1 MNAPLK
7 FADSAV
13 RRWQYP
19 LLDGD
24 GRPSGPPEPQ
34 PARSPASPSGP
45 DLEALARTAAER
57 AEAAYAEAAERGL
70 AEGREKGYAAGLEA
84 VKPLEQRLL
93 EQVERLNGILGRFD
107 APIAVLQ
114 RPVEEAV
121 AALALEIA
129 RCVIGAEVSR
139 SHAYL
144 VRLIREAIARVPIE
158 MGAPKI
164 LLNPADLDLVR
175 ELAPDIDVSRVA
187 LVAEESVEPGGC
199 LVIADGDD
207 TPIVDR
213 RWHPRAG
220 EGMSQVDLTL
230 ASRWRGVIL
239 SLFDGEDE

>member
-1 MNAPLK
+1 MNASVKL
-7 FADSAV
+7 ANSAV
-13 RRWQYP
+13 RRWQFP
-19 LLDGD
+19 LLDGGAGPGD
-24 GRPSGPPEPQ
+24 QLGTSRPAPQ
-34 PARSPASPSGP
+34 PPAP
-45 DLEALARTAAER
+45 DLEALARAAAER
-57 AEAAYAEAAERGL
+57 AEAAHAEAAERGF
-70 AEGREKGYAAGLEA
+70 AEGRERGYAAGLEA
-84 VKPLEQRLL
+84 VKPIEQRLL
-93 EQVERLNGILGRFD
+93 AQVERLSSILGRFD

-144 VRLIREAIARVPIE
+144 VRLIREAIARVPLE
-158 MGAPKI
+158 MGAPKV

-175 ELAPDIDVSRVA
+175 ELAPGIETSRAA
-187 LVAEESVEPGGC
+187 LVADESVEPGGC
-199 LVIADGDD
+199 LVVADGDD

-239 SLFDGEDE
+239 SLFDGEED

>member
-1 MNAPLK
+1 MNAPLDL
-7 FADSAV
+7 AEAAV
-13 RRWQYP
+13 RRWQFP
-19 LLDGD
+19 LLDSAEE
-24 GRPSGPPEPQ
+24 PSGPAAAGMP
-34 PARSPASPSGP
+34 SPPPPSPGP
-45 DLEALARTAAER
+45 DLDALARAAAEQ
-57 AEAAYAEAAERGL
+57 AEAAYAGAVERGL
-70 AEGREKGYAAGLEA
+70 AEGREQGYAAGLEA

-93 EQVERLNGILGRFD
+93 QQVERLDGILGRFD

-129 RCVIGAEVSR
+129 RSVIGAEVSR

-144 VRLIREAIARVPIE
+144 VRLVREAIARVPLE
-158 MGAPKI
+158 MGTPKV

-175 ELAPDIDVSRVA
+175 ELAPDIDSKRAA
-187 LVAEESVEPGGC
+187 LVADESVEPGGC
-199 LVIADGDD
+199 LVIADGDE
-207 TPIVDR
+207 TPVIDR

-230 ASRWRGVIL
+230 ASRWRSVIL

>member
-1 MNAPLK
+1 MNGPLK
-7 FADSAV
+7 LADTAL
-13 RRWQYP
+13 RRWQFP
-19 LLDGD
+19 TLDGT
-24 GRPSGPPEPQ
+24 RMPSDPGAEAAPVQ
-34 PARSPASPSGP
+34 
-45 DLEALARTAAER
+45 DMQALAAAAAAR
-57 AEAAYAEAAERGL
+57 AEAAYAEAVERGL
-70 AEGREKGYAAGLEA
+70 AEGRERGYAAGLEA
-84 VKPLEQRLL
+84 ATPLEQRLVA
-93 EQVERLNGILGRFD
+93 QVERLSGILGHFD

-129 RCVIGAEVSR
+129 RCVIGGEVLR

-158 MGAPKI
+158 MGTPKI

-175 ELAPDIDVSRVA
+175 ELAPDIDDKRAA
-187 LVAEESVEPGGC
+187 LVSDETVEPGGC

-207 TPIVDR
+207 TPVVDR

-230 ASRWRGVIL
+230 ASRWRSVIL
-239 SLFDGEDE
+239 TLFAGEED

>member
-1 MNAPLK
+1 M
-7 FADSAV
+7 
-13 RRWQYP
+13 RRWQFP
-19 LLDGD
+19 LLDSEEP
-24 GRPSGPPEPQ
+24 PSPPPEPL
-34 PARSPASPSGP
+34 PAMALPPPAP
-45 DLEALARTAAER
+45 DFDALARAMAER
-57 AEAAYAEAAERGL
+57 AEAAHAEAVERGL
-70 AEGREKGYAAGLEA
+70 AEGRERGYAAGLEA
-84 VKPLEQRLL
+84 VQPLERRLV
-93 EQVERLNGILGRFD
+93 EQIERLNGILGRFD
-107 APIAVLQ
+107 APVAVLQ

-158 MGAPKI
+158 MGTPKI

-175 ELAPDIDVSRVA
+175 ELAPDIDDKRAA
-187 LVAEESVEPGGC
+187 LVSDETVEPGGC

-207 TPIVDR
+207 TPVVDR

-230 ASRWRGVIL
+230 ASRWRSVIL
-239 SLFDGEDE
+239 TLFAGEED

>member
-7 FADSAV
+7 LADSAI
-13 RRWQYP
+13 RRWQFP
-19 LLDGD
+19 LLDSGV
-24 GRPSGPPEPQ
+24 RPIAPPEPP
-34 PARSPASPSGP
+34 PAKAPPPGP
-45 DLEALARTAAER
+45 DLEALARAAER
-57 AEAAYAEAAERGL
+57 AEAAYAEAVERGL

-121 AALALEIA
+121 AALSLEIA

-158 MGAPKI
+158 MGTPKV

-175 ELAPDIDVSRVA
+175 ELAPDIDAKRAA

-199 LVIADGDD
+199 LVIADGDE
-207 TPIVDR
+207 TPVVDR

-230 ASRWRGVIL
+230 ASRWRSVIL
-239 SLFDGEDE
+239 SLFDGEED

>member
-7 FADSAV
+7 FVESAV
-13 RRWQYP
+13 RPWQFP
-19 LLDGD
+19 LLD
-24 GRPSGPPEPQ
+24 SGSRQSEPEP
-34 PARSPASPSGP
+34 PKLPTPPPGP
-45 DLEALARTAAER
+45 DLEAVARAAADQ
-57 AEAAYAEAAERGL
+57 AEAAHAEAVERGF
-70 AEGREKGYAAGLEA
+70 AEGREMGYAAGLEA

-93 EQVERLNGILGRFD
+93 EQVERLGGILGQFD

-139 SHAYL
+139 SHTYL

-175 ELAPDIDVSRVA
+175 ELARDIDSKRAV
-187 LVAEESVEPGGC
+187 LVADETVEPGGC
-199 LVIADGDD
+199 LVIADGDE
-207 TPIVDR
+207 TPVVDR

-230 ASRWRGVIL
+230 ASRWRSVIL
-239 SLFDGEDE
+239 SLFDGEED

>member
-1 MNAPLK
+1 VNAPLK
-7 FADSAV
+7 FADSAM
-13 RRWQYP
+13 RRWQFP
-19 LLDGD
+19 LLDSEEP
-24 GRPSGPPEPQ
+24 PSPPPEPL
-34 PARSPASPSGP
+34 PAMALPPPAP
-45 DLEALARTAAER
+45 DLDALARAMAER
-57 AEAAYAEAAERGL
+57 AEAAHAEAVERGL

-84 VKPLEQRLL
+84 VQPLERRLV
-93 EQVERLNGILGRFD
+93 EQIERLNGILGRFD
-107 APIAVLQ
+107 APVAVLQ

-129 RCVIGAEVSR
+129 RCVIGVEVSR

-164 LLNPADLDLVR
+164 LLNPVDVDLVR
-175 ELAPDIDVSRVA
+175 ELAPDIDSRRAA
-187 LVAEESVEPGGC
+187 LVADETVEPGGC
-199 LVIADGDD
+199 LVIADGDEN
-207 TPIVDR
+207 PVVDR

-220 EGMSQVDLTL
+220 EGMSEVDLTL

>member
-1 MNAPLK
+1 MNGPLK
-7 FADSAV
+7 FADTEL
-13 RRWQYP
+13 RRWQFP
-19 LLDGD
+19 ALDGP
-24 GRPSGPPEPQ
+24 RIPPD
-34 PARSPASPSGP
+34 PAAEAAAPVQ
-45 DLEALARTAAER
+45 DMQALAAAAAAR
-57 AEAAYAEAAERGL
+57 AEAAYAEAVERGL
-70 AEGREKGYAAGLEA
+70 AEGRERGYAAGLEA
-84 VKPLEQRLL
+84 VKPLEQRLVA
-93 EQVERLNGILGRFD
+93 QVERLSGILGHFD

-129 RCVIGAEVSR
+129 RCVIGGEVSR

-158 MGAPKI
+158 MGTPKI

-175 ELAPDIDVSRVA
+175 ELAPDIDDKRAA
-187 LVAEESVEPGGC
+187 LVSDETVEPGGC

-207 TPIVDR
+207 TPVVDR

-230 ASRWRGVIL
+230 ASRWRSVIL
-239 SLFDGEDE
+239 TLFAGEED

>member
-1 MNAPLK
+1 VNAPLK
-7 FADSAV
+7 LAESAL
-13 RRWQYP
+13 RRWQFP
-19 LLDGD
+19 LLDEN
-24 GRPSGPPEPQ
+24 GRPDETEVPKGLVPPP
-34 PARSPASPSGP
+34 GP
-45 DLEALARTAAER
+45 DLEAMARAAAER
-57 AEAAYAEAAERGL
+57 AEAVYADAVERGL

-84 VKPLEQRLL
+84 AKPLEQRLL

-107 APIAVLQ
+107 APITVLQ

-175 ELAPDIDVSRVA
+175 ELAPDIDASRAA
-187 LVAEESVEPGGC
+187 LVADDNVEPGGC
-199 LVIADGDD
+199 RVVADGDE
-207 TPIVDR
+207 TPVVDR

-220 EGMSQVDLTL
+220 EGVSQVDLTL
-230 ASRWRGVIL
+230 ASRWRGVLL
-239 SLFDGEDE
+239 SLCDGEDE

>member
-1 MNAPLK
+1 VNAPLK

-13 RRWQYP
+13 RPWQFP
-19 LLDGD
+19 LLDG
-24 GRPSGPPEPQ
+24 GALPSGAPEPQ
-34 PARSPASPSGP
+34 PADPPPPSGP
-45 DLEALARTAAER
+45 DLEALARAAAQR
-57 AEAAYAEAAERGL
+57 AEAAYAEAVERGL
-70 AEGREKGYAAGLEA
+70 AEGREKGYAAGLVA

-93 EQVERLNGILGRFD
+93 EQVERLSGILGRFD
-107 APIAVLQ
+107 VPVAVLQ

-129 RCVIGAEVSR
+129 RCVIGTEVSR

-158 MGAPKI
+158 MGVPKV
-164 LLNPADLDLVR
+164 LLNPVDLDLVR
-175 ELAPDIDVSRVA
+175 ELAPDIDSRRAA
-187 LVAEESVEPGGC
+187 LVADETVEPGGC
-199 LVIADGDD
+199 LVIADGDE
-207 TPIVDR
+207 TPVVDR

-220 EGMSQVDLTL
+220 EGMSEVDLTL

>member
-1 MNAPLK
+1 MKLAE
-7 FADSAV
+7 SAV
-13 RRWQYP
+13 RRWQFP
-19 LLDGD
+19 LLDGHA
-24 GRPSGPPEPQ
+24 EPDEA
-34 PARSPASPSGP
+34 PARPPQAPAP
-45 DLEALARTAAER
+45 DPEAAARAAAARVEAAH
-57 AEAAYAEAAERGL
+57 AEAVERGL

-84 VKPLEQRLL
+84 ARSLEQRLR
-93 EQVERLNGILGRFD
+93 EQVDRFSGILGRFD

-139 SHAYL
+139 SHTYL

-158 MGAPKI
+158 MGTPKI
-164 LLNPADLDLVR
+164 LLNPADLQLVR
-175 ELAPDIDVSRVA
+175 ELAPDIDSSRGA
-187 LVAEESVEPGGC
+187 LVADETIEPGGC
-199 LVIADGDD
+199 RVIADGDD
-207 TPIVDR
+207 APVVDR

-239 SLFDGEDE
+239 SLFDREDE

>member
-1 MNAPLK
+1 VNAPLK
-7 FADSAV
+7 FAESAV
-13 RRWQYP
+13 RRWQFP
-19 LLDGD
+19 LLDSGV
-24 GRPSGPPEPQ
+24 RPSAAPEPPSARA
-34 PARSPASPSGP
+34 PAPPPGP

-57 AEAAYAEAAERGL
+57 AEAAYAEAAERGF

-93 EQVERLNGILGRFD
+93 EQVERLGGILGRFD

-121 AALALEIA
+121 AGLALEIA

-144 VRLIREAIARVPIE
+144 VRLIREAVARVPIE

-175 ELAPDIDVSRVA
+175 ELAPDIGSSRAA
-187 LVAEESVEPGGC
+187 LVSDEGVEPGGC

-207 TPIVDR
+207 TPVVDR

>member
-1 MNAPLK
+1 VNAPLK
-7 FADSAV
+7 FAETSV
-13 RRWQYP
+13 RRWQFP
-19 LLDGD
+19 LLDSGAQ
-24 GRPSGPPEPQ
+24 PSEPAEMEQAKMPAPPP
-34 PARSPASPSGP
+34 RP
-45 DLEALARTAAER
+45 DLEALARAAAER
-57 AEAAYAEAAERGL
+57 AEAAYAEAVERGL

-84 VKPLEQRLL
+84 VRPLEQRLL

-107 APIAVLQ
+107 APIALLQ

-139 SHAYL
+139 SHAHL

-175 ELAPDIDVSRVA
+175 ELAPDIHTSRAA
-187 LVAEESVEPGGC
+187 LVADESVEPGGC
-199 LVIADGDD
+199 LVIADGDE
-207 TPIVDR
+207 TPVVDR

>member
-7 FADSAV
+7 FAESAV

-19 LLDGD
+19 DLDD
-24 GRPSGPPEPQ
+24 DIRPSKPPEPP
-34 PARSPASPSGP
+34 PARTPPPPPGP
-45 DLEALARTAAER
+45 DLEALARAAAAR
-57 AEAAYAEAAERGL
+57 AEAAYAEALARGL

-84 VKPLEQRLL
+84 AKPLQQRLV

-129 RCVIGAEVSR
+129 RCVIGVEVSR

-158 MGAPKI
+158 MGTPKI

-175 ELAPDIDVSRVA
+175 ELAPEIDAKRAV

-199 LVIADGDD
+199 LVIADGDEM
-207 TPIVDR
+207 PVADR

>member
-7 FADSAV
+7 LTEGAI
-13 RRWQYP
+13 RRWQFP
-19 LLDGD
+19 LLD
-24 GRPSGPPEPQ
+24 SGPPPTATEPVK
-34 PARSPASPSGP
+34 PPMPPPGP
-45 DLEALARTAAER
+45 DLEALARVAAER
-57 AEAAYAEAAERGL
+57 TEAAYAEAAERGL
-70 AEGREKGYAAGLEA
+70 IEGREKGYAAGLEA
-84 VKPLEQRLL
+84 MKPLEQRLL
-93 EQVERLNGILGRFD
+93 QQVERLKGILGRFD
-107 APIAVLQ
+107 APIGVLQ

-158 MGAPKI
+158 MGTPKV

-175 ELAPDIDVSRVA
+175 ELAPDIDSKRA
-187 LVAEESVEPGGC
+187 SLVADESVEAGGC
-199 LVIADGDD
+199 LVIADGDE
-207 TPIVDR
+207 TPVADR

-239 SLFDGEDE
+239 SLFDGEED